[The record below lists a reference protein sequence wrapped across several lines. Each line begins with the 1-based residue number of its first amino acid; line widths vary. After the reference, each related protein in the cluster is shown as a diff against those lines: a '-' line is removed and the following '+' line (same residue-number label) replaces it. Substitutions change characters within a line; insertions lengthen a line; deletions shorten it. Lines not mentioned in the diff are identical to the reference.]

1 MKCSFSFGFLLI
13 LVLPLILASAQDG
26 KYERAAYHDNYEGAV
41 QKDQDYEGQYQDQEK
56 GPAKYDKNY
65 EKERTPAQNDQHYDQ
80 EEQDYHVPSLEIST
94 LLDNL
99 PSDDLLSFGY
109 YSKSC
114 PKAESII
121 NKHVTKWVEEDRT
134 LAASLLR
141 LHFHDC
147 AVHGCDGSILL
158 NHEGSERTSEASKSL
173 RGFEVIDAIKAEMEK
188 ECPRTVS
195 CADILTAASRDATV
209 LLGGPYWDVPYG
221 RKDGKVSIDKDAELV
236 PMGRENITTLIE
248 FYQSNGLNVL
258 DLVVLS
264 GAHTIGR
271 ATCGSL
277 QYRLYNY
284 AGTGKQDESLD
295 YRYANFLKRKC
306 RWASEYVDLDATT
319 PRTFDNVYYKNLQ
332 DKMGLLHTDQSLYS
346 DSRTSPI
353 VDALADAPSDFFN
366 HQFAVSMT
374 KLGNILVPAVQD
386 GGEIRTKCY
395 SVNSNY

>member
-1 MKCSFSFGFLLI
+1 MKYYFSISFGFLLI
-13 LVLPLILASAQDG
+13 LVLPLILASAQNG
-26 KYERAAYHDNYEGAV
+26 KYERAAYHDSYEGAA
-41 QKDQDYEGQYQDQEK
+41 QDDQDQGQ
-56 GPAKYDKNY
+56 GPATYDKNDD
-65 EKERTPAQNDQHYDQ
+65 KESEPEQNGQNY
-80 EEQDYHVPSLEIST
+80 EQDGDDNAPSLDTPT

-99 PSDDLLSFGY
+99 ASDDLLSFGY

-121 NKHVTKWVEEDRT
+121 NKYVTKWVEEDRT

-158 NHEGSERTSEASKSL
+158 NHEGSERTAEASKSL
-173 RGFEVIDAIKAEMEK
+173 RGFEVIDDIKAEMEK

-221 RKDGKVSIDKDAELV
+221 RKDGKVSVEKDAELV

-248 FYQSNGLNVL
+248 FYQSNGLNVI

-277 QYRLYNY
+277 QFRLYNY
-284 AGTGKQDESLD
+284 AGTGRQDESLD
-295 YRYANFLKRKC
+295 SRYANFLKRKC

-319 PRTFDNVYYKNLQ
+319 PQTFDNVYYKNLQ
-332 DKMGLLHTDQSLYS
+332 AKMGLLLTDQSLYS
-346 DSRTSPI
+346 DPRTSPI
-353 VDALADAPSDFFN
+353 VDALADAPSEFFN

-374 KLGNILVPAVQD
+374 RLGNILVPAAQD